1 MPFRDPTARTVVV
14 GCGDGMKSFRKFLV
28 LLLALPYPTLA
39 LSSLAAARVIDRVSI
54 DPIRV
59 ARNAVAGLDIAGGLL
74 GGCCIKFSKSK
85 EKFISI
91 GASCSWF
98 L

>member
-1 MPFRDPTARTVVV
+1 
-14 GCGDGMKSFRKFLV
+14 LL
-28 LLLALPYPTLA
+28 LLLALPYPLLA
-39 LSSLAAARVIDRVSI
+39 LSAIDTARVIDRVCI

-59 ARNAVAGLDIAGGLL
+59 AGNAVSGLDIAGGLL
-74 GGCCIKFSKSK
+74 GGGCIEFS
-85 EKFISI
+85 ELEEEFISL